1 MVPPFSG
8 VASVVCLRAV
18 VCVCAVAGFPAIMT
32 SCCFWPTQ
40 SQEFL
45 LQMVTLLLLAAG
57 VAAVAGVHTFGTV
70 PGCADAFAVAGV
82 AGIAC
87 VPIPKYPY
95 LSIGFSEN

>member
-1 MVPPFSG
+1 
-8 VASVVCLRAV
+8 
-18 VCVCAVAGFPAIMT
+18 
-32 SCCFWPTQ
+32 
-40 SQEFL
+40 
-45 LQMVTLLLLAAG
+45 MVTLLLLAAG